1 MKRIQK
7 LLCFYEHMLCIYNIS
22 CLLTLFKYTNEFCF
36 LWPLEKVGCWVLM
49 TCPRSSYVS
58 LSQPGHCPY
67 YLQYLPKYPHPH
79 CLKALL
85 PYTHCQYCGC
95 EDSTNTS
102 VLQFTSTLTC
112 SSGVNDGSRDGKS
125 SSSILSF

>member
-22 CLLTLFKYTNEFCF
+22 YLLTLFKYTNEFCF
-36 LWPLEKVGCWVLM
+36 LWPLEKVGCWVLV
-49 TCPRSSYVS
+49 TCPRLIICITLPARTLSVLSTVSTQVSSSS
-58 LSQPGHCPY
+58 LFESSPP
-67 YLQYLPKYPHPH
+67 L
-79 CLKALL
+79 
-85 PYTHCQYCGC
+85 THCQYCGC

-112 SSGVNDGSRDGKS
+112 SSEVNDGSRDGKS